1 MKRLKIA
8 TLPLALFF
16 VFIDVSMA
24 NAHIHTVDEG
34 ESLWSIGSDYGVAPE
49 DIRELNGKPDGALHA
64 GEELELPSSLAA
76 TSEEE
81 DLLARL
87 IHAEAKGE
95 PYEGKV
101 AVGAVILNRVADDQ
115 FPDSIH
121 DIVHEVSPSGHY
133 QFSPVLDGTIDEPA
147 AEDAKQAAHEALAT
161 DGEEYE
167 ALFFYNPET
176 ADIHWNA
183 TQEELKV
190 IGNHVFSR

>member
-8 TLPLALFF
+8 ILSLALCF
-16 VFIDVSMA
+16 VFADVSMA
-24 NAHIHTVDEG
+24 NAHIHTVNEG

-49 DIRELNGKPDGALHA
+49 DIQELNGKPDETLHV
-64 GEELELPSSLAA
+64 GEKLELPSSLAA
-76 TSEEE
+76 TSEEK
-81 DLLARL
+81 DLLSRL

-121 DIVHEVSPSGHY
+121 EVIHEVSPSGHY
-133 QFSPVLDGTIDEPA
+133 QFSPVLDGTIHEPA
-147 AEDAKQAAHEALAT
+147 DEESKEAAREALTT
-161 DGEEYE
+161 DGEGHE

-176 ADIHWNA
+176 ADNHWNA